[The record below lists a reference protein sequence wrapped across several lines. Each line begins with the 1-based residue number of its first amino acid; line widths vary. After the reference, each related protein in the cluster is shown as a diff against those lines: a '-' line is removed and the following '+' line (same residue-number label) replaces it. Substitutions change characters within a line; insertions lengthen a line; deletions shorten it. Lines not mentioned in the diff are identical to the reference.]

1 MSRSYVK
8 QDIYVN
14 DRLAF
19 TGAQV
24 IDYGEP
30 KKQVIV
36 RAHPQ
41 DSVRRLNM
49 ATVLVLTDTGKPLV
63 ADADTGT
70 VRTWVG
76 TVDGETVTLAAVGR
90 SDRCLPCGARR

>member
-1 MSRSYVK
+1 MSRSYIK
-8 QDIYVN
+8 QDIYVG
-14 DRLAF
+14 DHLAF

-36 RAHPQ
+36 RAHPPL
-41 DSVRRLNM
+41 SPRRLNM
-49 ATVLVLTDTGKPLV
+49 VTALVLTETGPPLV

-90 SDRCLPCGARR
+90 SDRCLPCGAKR

>member
-8 QDIYVN
+8 QDIYVD

-24 IDYGEP
+24 IDYGAP
-30 KKQVIV
+30 KNQVIV

-41 DSVRRLNM
+41 DSPRRLNM
-49 ATVLVLTDTGKPLV
+49 QTVMVLTDTGTSLV
-63 ADADTGT
+63 AEADTGT

-76 TVDGETVTLAAVGR
+76 TVDGGRVTLAAVGR